1 MTQVAEPIQTTAGAL
16 EAEGASAEAEV
27 RAAAHAFAQALA
39 ESDEFQAWEQAA
51 WALRQDQAAQAMAE
65 RLQAMQR
72 ELQPLLM
79 LGATTA
85 EQRLELEELRSA
97 YLTLPAVL
105 AYMQAETNLR
115 TLCQAANEVLS
126 KQVGLDF
133 ATNCASGCCG

>member
-1 MTQVAEPIQTTAGAL
+1 MTQATVPTQTAAGAQ
-16 EAEGASAEAEV
+16 EAEGTGAEAEV

-39 ESDEFQAWEQAA
+39 ESDVFQAWEQAA

-79 LGATTA
+79 LGAATT
-85 EQRLELEELRSA
+85 EQRLELERLRSA
-97 YLTLPAVL
+97 YLTLPTVL
-105 AYMQAETNLR
+105 AYMQAETDLR
-115 TLCQAANEVLS
+115 ALCQAANEVLS
-126 KQVGLDF
+126 EQVGLDF

>member
-1 MTQVAEPIQTTAGAL
+1 MTQVAEPTQTAAGAL
-16 EAEGASAEAEV
+16 EAEGAGAEAEV

-39 ESDEFQAWEQAA
+39 ESNVFQAWEQAA

-79 LGATTA
+79 LGAVTA
-85 EQRLELEELRSA
+85 EQRLELEQLRSA
-97 YLTLPAVL
+97 YLTLPTVL
-105 AYMQAETNLR
+105 AYVQAETDLR
-115 TLCQAANEVLS
+115 ALCQAANEVLS
-126 KQVGLDF
+126 EQVGLDF

>member
-1 MTQVAEPIQTTAGAL
+1 MTQATVPTQTATGAP
-16 EAEGASAEAEV
+16 EAEEVGAEAEV

-39 ESDEFQAWEQAA
+39 ESDVFQAWEQAA

-65 RLQAMQR
+65 RLQARQR

-79 LGATTA
+79 LGAATA

-97 YLTLPAVL
+97 YLTLPTVL
-105 AYMQAETNLR
+105 AYMQAETDLR
-115 TLCQAANEVLS
+115 ALCQAANEVLS
-126 KQVGLDF
+126 EQVGLDF